1 MAKTKCF
8 TTLYWSFISASKSF
22 VIWLVWTLQRH
33 QSSVESSK
41 EVRCD
46 LWSSPGGWRYLQEP
60 GQHSQNTRG
69 WTEILTFP
77 NNLPP
82 STFIHSPAVITPN
95 WHSNWLPNTCRLKL
109 PGSNTCLLGVVQ
121 PSASS
126 VELST
131 NLREVSQNFSLF
143 KVPSSAFTTK
153 NLSRHY

>member
-1 MAKTKCF
+1 MSLSVSSQSLFGCRCF
-8 TTLYWSFISASKSF
+8 ERQRQNWSFISTSKSF
-22 VIWLVWTLQRH
+22 VIWLVWFLQRQ
-33 QSSVESSK
+33 QSSVASSK

-131 NLREVSQNFSLF
+131 NLRKHAML
-143 KVPSSAFTTK
+143 TK
-153 NLSRHY
+153 PPV